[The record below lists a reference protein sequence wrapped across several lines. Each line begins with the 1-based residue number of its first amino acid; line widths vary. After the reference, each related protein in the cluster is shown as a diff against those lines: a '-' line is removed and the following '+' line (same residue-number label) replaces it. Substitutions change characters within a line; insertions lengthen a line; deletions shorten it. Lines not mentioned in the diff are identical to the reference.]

1 MVRVIKVTVKA
12 TSSKRTYANM
22 ASGPI
27 TSCDCNH
34 EIKTLAPWK
43 KSYDKSAVFSFSH
56 VQLFAIP

>member
-1 MVRVIKVTVKA
+1 MVRVMAVKV
-12 TSSKRTYANM
+12 TSSKRTYAKM
-22 ASGPI
+22 ASDPI

-43 KSYDKSAVFSFSH
+43 KSYDKSAVFSLGH